1 MFESRSFRRDLRR
14 IWIEATKDATIV
26 LHVEGRRPL
35 KLSGMIGLVDL
46 LRTCV
51 RLAASRAQSGVL
63 PVMSPDPGVNGSA
76 SSFRS
81 FMPAPRKPGLALG
94 SADKQHSG
102 GSGESSL

>member
-1 MFESRSFRRDLRR
+1 MFENRSFHQDPRR

-35 KLSGMIGLVDL
+35 ELSGMIGLVDL

-51 RLAASRAQSGVL
+51 RLTASRAQSGVL
-63 PVMSPDPGVNGSA
+63 PVMSPDPSVNGTP

-81 FMPAPRKPGLALG
+81 FMPVPRKPALVLG
-94 SADKQHSG
+94 SADKQNNG
-102 GSGESSL
+102 GAGEDNL